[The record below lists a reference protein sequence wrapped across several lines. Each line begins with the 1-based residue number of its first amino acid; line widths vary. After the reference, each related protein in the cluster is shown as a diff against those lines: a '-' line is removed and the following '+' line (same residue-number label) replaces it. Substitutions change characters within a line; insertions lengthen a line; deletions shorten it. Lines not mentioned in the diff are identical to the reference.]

1 MACIFAAGCNANI
14 NLAKNAYIRWKSFIH
29 DYWIILIRFR
39 SVNTGQTKIT
49 QHNNGLLRE
58 MWEQGVA
65 LMPHLMRCAYASRLS
80 NLRLESNI
88 SFRKNIA
95 AAGHPLSAG
104 SNFQL
109 KGFHGF
115 YSADIF
121 FQ

>member
-1 MACIFAAGCNANI
+1 M
-14 NLAKNAYIRWKSFIH
+14 
-29 DYWIILIRFR
+29 
-39 SVNTGQTKIT
+39 
-49 QHNNGLLRE
+49 E
-58 MWEQGVA
+58 MMGVA
-65 LMPHLMRCAYASRLS
+65 LMLHLMRCAYVSRLS

-95 AAGHPLSAG
+95 ATEHPLLAE

-115 YSADIF
+115 YSVDIF

>member
-1 MACIFAAGCNANI
+1 M
-14 NLAKNAYIRWKSFIH
+14 
-29 DYWIILIRFR
+29 IIELYLFV
-39 SVNTGQTKIT
+39 SNQYQKIKL
-49 QHNNGLLRE
+49 QRYKCSASSYERCGNSGAE
-58 MWEQGVA
+58 GVA

-95 AAGHPLSAG
+95 VAVHPLSAE

-109 KGFHGF
+109 KGFHSF
-115 YSADIF
+115 YSVDIF